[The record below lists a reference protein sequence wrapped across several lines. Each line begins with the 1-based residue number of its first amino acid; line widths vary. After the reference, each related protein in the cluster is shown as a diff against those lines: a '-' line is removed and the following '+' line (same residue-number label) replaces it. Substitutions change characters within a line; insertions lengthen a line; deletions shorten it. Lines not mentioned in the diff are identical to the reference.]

1 MVTLHPATSFN
12 RIGFVRGHIALL
24 TADGRFSTLRGV
36 RISAD
41 RQTRARPGTRSAP

>member
-24 TADGRFSTLRGV
+24 TADGGFSTLRGV